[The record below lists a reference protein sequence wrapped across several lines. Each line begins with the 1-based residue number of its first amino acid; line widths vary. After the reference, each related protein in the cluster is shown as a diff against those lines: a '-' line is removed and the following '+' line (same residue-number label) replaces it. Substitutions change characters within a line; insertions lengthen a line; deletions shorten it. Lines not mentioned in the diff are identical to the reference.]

1 MEKNNKKIDFDELLI
16 NEANQNSLNKFD
28 KEKKE
33 EISRFVLMINE
44 ELRKKRVEPKK
55 VFVYSTVFSNIANW
69 FISLLTFRLSSQ
81 SYLKLGVSLVGLSL
95 IVFYTP
101 FLNKQNE
108 LQNIYTAQVKGIPE
122 EKLEKSEEVKPNT
135 CIIKED
141 WTKSEQEVIVADSNT
156 LTILFRSISLD
167 DTVSN
172 STITDEEIVRGNLIM
187 IQKHL
192 KENHYLFT
200 ENNNEIKSVKE
211 FNFEENVRFKCE
223 ITYKISQKTD
233 SPIKLFRNINLQ
245 FLGDAN
251 KKEKYQK
258 IIQKKLKKLDSFIE
272 QNKKTINR

>member
-28 KEKKE
+28 IEKKE

-101 FLNKQNE
+101 FLNKQNV

-122 EKLEKSEEVKPNT
+122 EKLEKSEKVKQNT
-135 CIIKED
+135 SIIKED